1 MTGITYPMDKQHKEK
16 YIMTALRKMMLDA
29 VRKHAKAHIEKHR
42 VNIEVYLTNPVGVGE
57 HSDIMDAIEKELTH
71 MAEYED
77 HLEILDKY
85 FKE

>member
-1 MTGITYPMDKQHKEK
+1 MDKQHKEK
-16 YIMTALRKMMLDA
+16 HAMTPLRKIMLGA
-29 VRKHAKAHIEKHR
+29 VRKHAEAHIEKHR
-42 VNIEVYLTNPVGVGE
+42 VNVEVYLTNPVGVGE
-57 HSDIMDAIEKELTH
+57 HSDIMDSIEKELTH